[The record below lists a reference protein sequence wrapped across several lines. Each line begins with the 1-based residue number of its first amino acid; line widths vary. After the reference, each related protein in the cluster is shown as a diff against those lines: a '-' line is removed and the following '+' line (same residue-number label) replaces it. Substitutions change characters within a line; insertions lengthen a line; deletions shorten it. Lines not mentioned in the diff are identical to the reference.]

1 MITAEEA
8 RKMTGFPSKAVE
20 LMLKDIES
28 QIILAT
34 SRGKN
39 SCLFVFAFKD
49 ENIIYEEV
57 FVMNGIAT
65 VFTSGEIEA
74 PVKE

>member
-1 MITAEEA
+1 
-8 RKMTGFPSKAVE
+8 
-20 LMLKDIES
+20 ML
-28 QIILAT
+28 
-34 SRGKN
+34 
-39 SCLFVFAFKD
+39 LFKVG
-49 ENIIYEEV
+49 IIYEEV